1 MRRLFIISLLVVILF
16 HGCKHSG
23 GDEVFNNAIIED
35 FLCSV
40 MEPQQDTSD
49 YKLINVFLGKINGNW
64 KIDFLKSLKP
74 LFLDENT
81 SGNALYYGIKPV
93 FAGAISKGGVTVL
106 VYCSDDESIKRLD
119 EVLNTSVL
127 SKNLKK
133 EYASEIADNNCKTHV
148 YIKSYILSEGGSII
162 DNTAKPGNGAE
173 HTLVYASGNYVI
185 RLQQSNHFYELA
197 DIRDLE
203 GVFGQ
208 WIQKNDEVYFSPT
221 KHFYY
226 SPFMEDVIIR
236 DIEDFPVA
244 LQNLNPVKGSF
255 CGDTLYLHLQED
267 DLISNDNELSLDS
280 RIALCKTDVN

>member
-1 MRRLFIISLLVVILF
+1 MRRLYVISLLVVILF

-23 GDEVFNNAIIED
+23 GDVIFNNAILED
-35 FLCSV
+35 YLCDV
-40 MEPQQDTSD
+40 LEPQRDTSD

-64 KIDFLKSLKP
+64 KIDILKSLKP
-74 LFLDENT
+74 LFPYENST
-81 SGNALYYGIKPV
+81 GNTIYYGIKPV
-93 FAGAISKGGVTVL
+93 FAGAISKSDVTVL

-127 SKNLKK
+127 SKSLKK
-133 EYASEIADNNCKTHV
+133 EYASEIADNNCKNHV
-148 YIKSYILSEGGSII
+148 YIKSYIRSEDGSII

-173 HTLVYASGNYVI
+173 HTLVYSSDNYVI
-185 RLQQSNHFYELA
+185 RLQQSSHFYELT

-208 WIQKNDEVYFSPT
+208 WIQKNDEVFFLPT

-226 SPFMEDVIIR
+226 STFMEDVIIR

-255 CGDTLYLHLQED
+255 CGDTLYLNLQED
-267 DLISNDNELSLDS
+267 DIISNDSEFSLDS
-280 RIALCKTDVN
+280 RIALCRSN